1 MVKDIYAG
9 PWRSLPEKLTVGAD
23 GLVYF
28 LADDG
33 IHGNAIWRSDGT
45 EAGTTLF
52 WDLSDL
58 NASAGNFAIR
68 AVSSGRVT
76 YVRQD
81 YRVNELWST
90 DGTSAGTV
98 LLHQDANWENFVVH
112 EGKVYYTTISSVT
125 SNDLWTAD
133 GGGPSIRVATDLSTT
148 SQLLLKSTNVG
159 LLILSGQKIWNYKGT
174 TADLLSSTLPWNAVW
189 EGDGVAYLSTA
200 NGVFKTDGNTIGPVD
215 GNEPGLLV
223 NLVPTTARFSA
234 SILRF
239 NGWSLYGGN
248 TANNGFELMRNDGT
262 ASGTRMIRDI
272 DQGPLGA
279 SPRMVIFG
287 DRLIGVGRDV
297 LDRER
302 LWVVQSEAPV
312 LDVLPNP
319 IVDEDTPETR
329 LLLSSYARDDIDTL
343 SSMQFAIIANS
354 KPELFSSIES
364 RRTTQNLY

>member
-1 MVKDIYAG
+1 MRAGDRVFFTGDDGAHGIELWTSDGTASGTKMVKDIYAG

-159 LLILSGQKIWNYKGT
+159 LLILSGQKIWNYKG
-174 TADLLSSTLPWNAVW
+174 
-189 EGDGVAYLSTA
+189 
-200 NGVFKTDGNTIGPVD
+200 
-215 GNEPGLLV
+215 
-223 NLVPTTARFSA
+223 
-234 SILRF
+234 
-239 NGWSLYGGN
+239 
-248 TANNGFELMRNDGT
+248 
-262 ASGTRMIRDI
+262 
-272 DQGPLGA
+272 
-279 SPRMVIFG
+279 
-287 DRLIGVGRDV
+287 
-297 LDRER
+297 
-302 LWVVQSEAPV
+302 
-312 LDVLPNP
+312 
-319 IVDEDTPETR
+319 
-329 LLLSSYARDDIDTL
+329 
-343 SSMQFAIIANS
+343 
-354 KPELFSSIES
+354 
-364 RRTTQNLY
+364 RRQIC